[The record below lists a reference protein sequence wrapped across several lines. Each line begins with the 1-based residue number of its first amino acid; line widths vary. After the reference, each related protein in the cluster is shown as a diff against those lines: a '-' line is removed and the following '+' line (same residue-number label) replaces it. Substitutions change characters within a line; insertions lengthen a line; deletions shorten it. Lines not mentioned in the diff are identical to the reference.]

1 MWKYYAIASA
11 IFAALTAILAKAGLK
26 GINSN
31 LATAIRTTVV
41 LFLSWGIVLFSAR
54 TEDFKALN
62 TKNMLFLIA
71 SGLATGFSWLCYFKA
86 LQEGDAARV
95 APIDKLS
102 IVLVV
107 IFGIIFLHEKFT
119 WQVAIGISLI
129 FSGTLFMLY
138 GK

>member
-54 TEDFKALN
+54 PEDFKALN
-62 TKNMLFLIA
+62 TKNMLFLVA
-71 SGLATGFSWLCYFKA
+71 SGLATGFSWLFYFKA

-95 APIDKLS
+95 VPIDKLS
-102 IVLVV
+102 VVLVV
-107 IFGIIFLHEKFT
+107 IFGIIFLHEKLT